1 MQQKSL
7 ALGYTVAC
15 MSSSLGYTL
24 GTLPLYHTIYPGARD
39 LPYRK
44 KICCFIPKSEN
55 RDILCTQE
63 DLGWEEGF
71 CVGGGREGRTE
82 VELDREGCWEGDHV
96 TKYLPVHHPLDEPQ
110 AELLRF

>member
-44 KICCFIPKSEN
+44 KNCCFIPKSEN

-71 CVGGGREGRTE
+71 CVGGGKEGQKWNWIERVVGRVIMLQSTYK
-82 VELDREGCWEGDHV
+82 CTIHWMNH
-96 TKYLPVHHPLDEPQ
+96 KQSY
-110 AELLRF
+110 